1 MKTSELRRE
10 DHDGSECEG
19 SLWRVKKKT
28 WKEEIEKI
36 RKEKTAKNEKTF
48 EDLD

>member
-1 MKTSELRRE
+1 MTDLKAK
-10 DHDGSECEG
+10 DHCGV
-19 SLWRVKKKT
+19 LNKKT
-28 WKEEIEKI
+28 WKEEIEKN